1 MNLIAESKPESSKSS
16 KKRRTPYVQIFAL
29 GGLDEIGKNMYAVQ
43 YGREIIVIDA
53 GVKFP
58 GPDMPGVDY
67 IIPNIRYLVENKDMV
82 KAIILTHGHEDH
94 IGGLPFVLQQL
105 KVPIYGASLTIGF
118 VRAKLEEHH
127 LAKSTELNIIDE
139 DSTIR
144 FGAMSVE
151 FFRTHHSI
159 PDSLGIVV
167 KTPQGNIVHT
177 GDFKFDMTP
186 VDKPTDWGRLAQIG
200 KDGVLALLADSTNS
214 EKPGYTPSE
223 KTVGN
228 AIKEAFRGCRGRILF
243 ATFAS
248 NVHRLQQVVEAAEE
262 SGRRIA
268 IIGRSMERAFRIG
281 QELGYI
287 RPGKETLIDVN
298 QIDRHPDHSICIICT
313 GSQGEPNAA
322 LTRIANGSHQK
333 VAIYPDDTIMFS
345 ASPIPGNTQNVN
357 RSIDRLLRA
366 GAEVISG
373 SIMDIHASGHGC
385 REDLKL
391 MHSFLRPT
399 YFMPIHG
406 EHRMLVTHGM
416 LAEEIGLAR
425 ENIFV
430 MDNGQTLNVSRRM
443 ARLGKPV
450 HAGAVLVKG
459 GTISEWES
467 SVTEERRQLA
477 DSGVIIVNVVVDSSQ
492 NKLLAGPDLVTRGF
506 IYVREAGDIIAHA
519 TRVLKRSMAK
529 LQKKDK
535 FHRRGWEESIS
546 KTLSSYF
553 ETTMGRSPLVL
564 PVLMDVKGKREAAK
578 EPKETV
584 TEAK

>member
-1 MNLIAESKPESSKSS
+1 MNQLTESKTEPKPEAPRAP
-16 KKRRTPYVQIFAL
+16 KKKKAPYVQVFAL

-43 YGREIIVIDA
+43 YGKEIIVIDA

-58 GPDMPGVDY
+58 GPDLPGVDY
-67 IIPNIRYLVENKDMV
+67 IIPNIRYLLDNKEMV

-94 IGGLPFVLQQL
+94 IGALPFVLQQL

-127 LAKSTELNIIDE
+127 LAKQTEMHIVDE
-139 DSTIR
+139 HSVIR
-144 FGAMSVE
+144 FNSMTIE

-167 KTPQGNIVHT
+167 QTPQGNIVHT

-186 VDKPTDWGRLAQIG
+186 VDKPTDFGRLAEIG
-200 KDGVLALLADSTNS
+200 RKGVLCLLADSTNS

-223 KTVGN
+223 KTVGG
-228 AIKEAFRGCRGRILF
+228 AIKETFEGCRGRILF

-248 NVHRLQQVVEAAEE
+248 NVHRLQQVVEAADAT
-262 SGRRIA
+262 GRKIA

-287 RPGKETLIDVN
+287 RPPKEMLIDVN
-298 QIDRHPDHSICIICT
+298 QIDRYPDNAVCIVCT

-333 VAIYPDDTIMFS
+333 VAIYPDDTIIFS

-357 RSIDRLLRA
+357 RSIDKLLRA

-391 MHSFLRPT
+391 MHAFLRPT

-406 EHRMLVTHGM
+406 EHRMLVHHAQ
-416 LAEEIGLAR
+416 LAEELGLDR
-425 ENIFV
+425 GNIFV
-430 MDNGQTLNVSRRM
+430 MDIGQTLNVSRKM

-450 HAGAVLVKG
+450 PAGAVLVKG
-459 GTISEWES
+459 GSISEWES
-467 SVTEERRQLA
+467 SITEERRQLA
-477 DSGVIIVNVVVDSSQ
+477 DSGVIIVNVVVDASQ
-492 NKLLAGPDLVTRGF
+492 NKLLAGPDMVTRGF
-506 IYVREAGDIIAHA
+506 IYVREAGDIISQA

-529 LQKKDK
+529 LQKKEK
-535 FHRRGWEESIS
+535 FHRRGWEDSIT

-553 ETTMGRSPLVL
+553 ETTMGRSPLIL
-564 PVLMDVKGKREAAK
+564 PVLMDVKKEAK
-578 EPKETV
+578 EV
-584 TEAK
+584 RV

>member
-1 MNLIAESKPESSKSS
+1 
-16 KKRRTPYVQIFAL
+16 
-29 GGLDEIGKNMYAVQ
+29 MYAVQ

-58 GPDMPGVDY
+58 GPDLPGVDY
-67 IIPNIRYLVENKDMV
+67 IIPNIKYLTENRDMV

-94 IGGLPFVLQQL
+94 IGALPFILQQL

-127 LAKSTELNIIDE
+127 LAKQTEMHIIDE
-139 DSTIR
+139 NSVVK
-144 FGAMSVE
+144 FNSMSVE

-159 PDSLGIVV
+159 PDSLGIVIQ
-167 KTPQGNIVHT
+167 TPQGNIVHT

-186 VDKPTDWGRLAQIG
+186 VDKPTDFGRLAAIG
-200 KDGVLALLADSTNS
+200 RKGVLCLLADSTNS

-223 KTVGN
+223 KTVGK
-228 AIKEAFRGCRGRILF
+228 AIKETFESCRGRILF

-248 NVHRLQQVVEAAEE
+248 NVHRLQQVVEAADAT
-262 SGRRIA
+262 GRKIA

-287 RPGKETLIDVN
+287 RPPKEMLIDVN
-298 QIDRHPDHSICIICT
+298 QIDRFPDHSICIVCT

-333 VAIYPDDTIMFS
+333 VAVYPDDTIIFS

-357 RSIDRLLRA
+357 RSIDKLLRA

-391 MHSFLRPT
+391 MHSFLKPT

-406 EHRMLVTHGM
+406 EHRMLVHHAQ
-416 LAEEIGLAR
+416 LAEELGQDR
-425 ENIFV
+425 SNIFV
-430 MDNGQTLNVSRRM
+430 MDIGQTLNVSRKM
-443 ARLGKPV
+443 ARLGKPIP
-450 HAGAVLVKG
+450 AGAVLVKG
-459 GTISEWES
+459 GSVSEWES
-467 SVTEERRQLA
+467 SITEERRQLA
-477 DSGVIIVNVVVDSSQ
+477 DSGVIIVNVVVDASQ
-492 NKLLAGPDLVTRGF
+492 NKLLAGPDMVTRGF
-506 IYVREAGDIIAHA
+506 IYVREAGDIISQA

-529 LQKKDK
+529 LQKKEK
-535 FHRRGWEESIS
+535 FHRRGWEDSIT

-553 ETTMGRSPLVL
+553 ETTMGRSPLIL
-564 PVLMDVKGKREAAK
+564 PVLMDVKKEQK
-578 EPKETV
+578 EPKE
-584 TEAK
+584 AKEVRV

>member
-1 MNLIAESKPESSKSS
+1 MNPNTMAEKKPESRSS
-16 KKRRTPYVQIFAL
+16 KKKRTPYVKIFAL

-43 YGREIIVIDA
+43 YGREIIVIDS

-67 IIPNIRYLVENKDMV
+67 IIPNIRYLLENREMV

-105 KVPIYGASLTIGF
+105 QVPIYGASLTIGF
-118 VRAKLEEHH
+118 VRAKLEEYH
-127 LAKSTELNIIDE
+127 LAKTTEMHIIDE
-139 DSTIR
+139 TSVIK
-144 FGAMSVE
+144 FNQMSVE

-159 PDSLGIVV
+159 PDSLGIVIQ
-167 KTPQGNIVHT
+167 TPQGNVVHT

-186 VDKPTDWGRLAQIG
+186 VDRPTDWARLAEIG
-200 KDGVLALLADSTNS
+200 RKGVLALLADSTNS
-214 EKPGYTPSE
+214 EKPGFTPSE

-228 AIKEAFRGCRGRILF
+228 AIKEQFLNCRGRILF

-248 NVHRLQQVVEAAEE
+248 NVHRLQQVVEACEAT
-262 SGRRIA
+262 GRKIA

-287 RPGKETLIDVN
+287 RPPKDLLIDVN
-298 QIDRHPDHSICIICT
+298 QIDRHPDHTICIVCT

-357 RSIDRLLRA
+357 RSIDKLLRA

-391 MHSFLRPT
+391 MHSFMRPT

-406 EHRMLVTHGM
+406 EHRMLVQHAQ
-416 LAEEIGLAR
+416 LAEELGMDR
-425 ENIFV
+425 SRIFV

-443 ARLGKPV
+443 ARLGKPIPS
-450 HAGAVLVKG
+450 GAVLVKG
-459 GTISEWES
+459 GSISEWES

-477 DSGVIIVNVVVDSSQ
+477 DSGVIIVNIVVDSSQ
-492 NKLLAGPDLVTRGF
+492 NKMLAGPDLVTRGF
-506 IYVREAGDIIAHA
+506 IYVREAGDIIAQA
-519 TRVLKRSMAK
+519 TRVLKRSVTK
-529 LQKKDK
+529 LQKKEK
-535 FHRRGWEESIS
+535 FHRKGWEESIS
-546 KTLSSYF
+546 KTLASYF

-564 PVLMDVKGKREAAK
+564 PVLMDVKGKREPQK
-578 EPKETV
+578 EKEKETS
-584 TEAK
+584 A

>member
-1 MNLIAESKPESSKSS
+1 MANNSELTPRTEAPKPKR
-16 KKRRTPYVQIFAL
+16 RRTPYVQIFAL
-29 GGLDEIGKNMYAVQ
+29 GGLDEIGKNMYAIQ
-43 YGREIIVIDA
+43 YGREIIVVDA

-58 GPDMPGVDY
+58 GPDLPGVDY
-67 IIPNIRYLVENKDMV
+67 IIPNIRYLVENKEMV
-82 KAIILTHGHEDH
+82 KAILLTHGHEDH

-127 LAKSTELNIIDE
+127 LVKQAELNVVDE
-139 DSTIR
+139 HSVIKFQSMT
-144 FGAMSVE
+144 VE

-159 PDSLGIVV
+159 PDSLGILIR
-167 KTPQGNIVHT
+167 TPQGNIVHT

-186 VDKPTDWGRLAQIG
+186 VDKPTDWARLAQIG
-200 KDGVLALLADSTNS
+200 KEGVLALLADSTNA

-223 KTVGN
+223 KTVGG
-228 AIKEAFRGCRGRILF
+228 AIKETFRNCKGRILF

-262 SGRRIA
+262 TGRHIA

-287 RPGKETLIDVN
+287 RMNKHTMIDVN
-298 QIDRHPDHSICIICT
+298 QIDRYPDHSVCIICT

-322 LTRIANGSHQK
+322 LTRIASGAHQK
-333 VAIYPDDTIMFS
+333 VAIYPDDTIIFS

-366 GAEVISG
+366 GAEVVSG

-391 MHSFLRPT
+391 MHSFLRPK

-406 EHRMLVTHGM
+406 EHRMLVQHGR
-416 LAEEIGLAR
+416 LAEEVGMKP
-425 ENIFV
+425 ENIFI

-467 SVTEERRQLA
+467 EVTEERRQLA
-477 DSGVIIVNVVVDSSQ
+477 DSGVIIVNVVVDSTQ
-492 NKLLAGPDLVTRGF
+492 NKMLAGPDLVTRGF
-506 IYVREAGDIIAHA
+506 IYVREAGDVIAQA
-519 TRVLKRSMAK
+519 TRVLKRSIGK
-529 LQKKDK
+529 LQKKEK
-535 FHRRGWEESIS
+535 FHRKGWEDSIT

-564 PVLMDVKGKREAAK
+564 PVLMDVKGHKPKLRE
-578 EPKETV
+578 PV
-584 TEAK
+584 IEAQ